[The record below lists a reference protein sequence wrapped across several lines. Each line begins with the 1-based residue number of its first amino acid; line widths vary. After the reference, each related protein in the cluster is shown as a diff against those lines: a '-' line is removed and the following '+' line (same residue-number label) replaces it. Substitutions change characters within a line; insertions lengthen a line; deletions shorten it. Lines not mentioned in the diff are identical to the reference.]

1 MNTFFTILFNGISLS
16 SILLLAALGLSITF
30 GLMRVIN
37 MAHGEFIMIGA
48 YSTFLVQ
55 NFFIRFLPAS
65 AFDLYYPV
73 AILVSFF
80 VSAGFG
86 AALEQLV
93 IKRLYGRETDS
104 LLATWGVSLV
114 LQQLARSVFG
124 APNVNVSA
132 PSVLNGNFE
141 VAGVIMTYKRLF
153 IILLV
158 AFCLLLM
165 YLLMYKTSYGKKVR
179 ATMQNRSMAQCLGI
193 HTNRIDTLTFAIGSG
208 LAGVAGAALCLLGP
222 VGSSLGQNYIV
233 DTFMVV
239 VLGGVGKLA
248 GSIAGALLIGISNA
262 AIQFGTSAN
271 IAKAIVLF
279 LVIMF
284 LQKRPQGLFTIRSRS
299 LDESEST
306 PTIEGLTFRQK
317 NLAFAAIMMIVALLP
332 LFLSPFRVSLVGK
345 YITYAIVALSLDL
358 IWGHT
363 GILSLGHGVFFGL
376 GGYGF
381 GMYLKLVASGSS
393 LPDFMSWSGRTSL
406 PWFWDFYKTPSTT
419 IFMVIMV
426 PALLAFLLG
435 LLTFTNRIKGVYFS
449 ILSQALAL
457 VFVTLFVGLQEYTG
471 GTNGITDFSTLFGL
485 PIAGK
490 TTKYIWYYVALAILI
505 LTYVL
510 FSWVMR
516 TRCGKVLVAIRDG
529 ENRTRFSGYQVAN
542 YKTFVYSLSAIFTGI
557 AGALFVPFS
566 GIISPSEMSISNSI
580 DMAIWVAVG
589 GRGNLIGAVLGAF
602 LVNITKTLI
611 SENFPEIWSY
621 FIGAIFV
628 LVVLFLPRGVMG
640 ICDDV
645 KNLIKGKLGQKEQ
658 KNERN

>member
-248 GSIAGALLIGISNA
+248 GSIAGALLIGMSNA

-317 NLAFAAIMMIVALLP
+317 NIAFAAIMMIVALLP

-490 TTKYIWYYVALAILI
+490 TTKYIWYYVALAVLI
-505 LTYVL
+505 LTYAL

-542 YKTFVYSLSAIFTGI
+542 YKTFVYSLSAVFTGI

-580 DMAIWVAVG
+580 DMAIWIAVG

-640 ICDDV
+640 ICVDA
-645 KNLIKGKLGQKEQ
+645 KNLIKEKMGAKK
-658 KNERN
+658 

>member
-132 PSVLNGNFE
+132 PSILNGNFE

-153 IILLV
+153 IIVLV

-248 GSIAGALLIGISNA
+248 GSIAGALLIGMSNA

-490 TTKYIWYYVALAILI
+490 TTKYIWYYVALAVLI
-505 LTYVL
+505 LTYAL

-542 YKTFVYSLSAIFTGI
+542 YKTFVYSLSAVFTGI

-640 ICDDV
+640 ICVDV
-645 KNLIKGKLGQKEQ
+645 KNLIKKAKGA
-658 KNERN
+658 KNER

>member
-248 GSIAGALLIGISNA
+248 GSIAGALLIGMSNA

-306 PTIEGLTFRQK
+306 PTIEDLTFRQK

-542 YKTFVYSLSAIFTGI
+542 YKTFVYSLSAVFTGI

-640 ICDDV
+640 ICVDV

>member
-248 GSIAGALLIGISNA
+248 GSIAGALLIGMSNA

-505 LTYVL
+505 LTYAL

-542 YKTFVYSLSAIFTGI
+542 YKTFVYSLSAVFTGI

-640 ICDDV
+640 ICVDA
-645 KNLIKGKLGQKEQ
+645 KNLIKEKMGAKK
-658 KNERN
+658 

>member
-1 MNTFFTILFNGISLS
+1 MILFNGISLS

-37 MAHGEFIMIGA
+37 MAHGEFIMLGA

-141 VAGVIMTYKRLF
+141 VAGVIMTYKRVF

-248 GSIAGALLIGISNA
+248 GSIAGALLIGMSNA

-299 LDESEST
+299 LDESESM

-505 LTYVL
+505 LTYAL

-542 YKTFVYSLSAIFTGI
+542 YKTFVYSLSAVFTGI

-628 LVVLFLPRGVMG
+628 LLVLFLPRGVMG
-640 ICDDV
+640 ICADV
-645 KNLIKGKLGQKEQ
+645 KNLIKGKFGQKVQ

>member
-1 MNTFFTILFNGISLS
+1 MNTFFTILFNGLSLS

-132 PSVLNGNFE
+132 PSILNGNFE

-153 IILLV
+153 IIVLV

-248 GSIAGALLIGISNA
+248 GSIAGALLIGMSNA

-471 GTNGITDFSTLFGL
+471 GTNGITDFTTLFGL

-490 TTKYIWYYVALAILI
+490 TTKYIWYYIALAVLI
-505 LTYVL
+505 LTYAL

-542 YKTFVYSLSAIFTGI
+542 YKTFVYSLSAVFTGI

-640 ICDDV
+640 ICVDV
-645 KNLIKGKLGQKEQ
+645 KNLIKKAKGA
-658 KNERN
+658 KNER

>member
-141 VAGVIMTYKRLF
+141 VAGVIMTYKRVF

-248 GSIAGALLIGISNA
+248 GSIAGALLIGMSNA

-505 LTYVL
+505 LTYAL

-542 YKTFVYSLSAIFTGI
+542 YKTFVYSLSAVFTGI

-640 ICDDV
+640 ICVDV

>member
-248 GSIAGALLIGISNA
+248 GSIAGALLIGMSNA

-471 GTNGITDFSTLFGL
+471 GTNGITDFTTLFGL

-490 TTKYIWYYVALAILI
+490 TTKYIWYYVALAVLI
-505 LTYVL
+505 LTYAL

-542 YKTFVYSLSAIFTGI
+542 YKTFVYSLSAVFTGI

-640 ICDDV
+640 ICVDA
-645 KNLIKGKLGQKEQ
+645 KNLIKEKMGA

>member
-114 LQQLARSVFG
+114 LQQLARSIFG

-132 PSVLNGNFE
+132 PSILNGNFE

-153 IILLV
+153 IIVLV

-248 GSIAGALLIGISNA
+248 GSIAGALLIGMSNA

-317 NLAFAAIMMIVALLP
+317 NIAFAAIMMIVALLP

-505 LTYVL
+505 LTYAL

-542 YKTFVYSLSAIFTGI
+542 YKTFVYSLSAVFTGI

-640 ICDDV
+640 ICVDV
-645 KNLIKGKLGQKEQ
+645 KNLIKKAKGA
-658 KNERN
+658 KNER